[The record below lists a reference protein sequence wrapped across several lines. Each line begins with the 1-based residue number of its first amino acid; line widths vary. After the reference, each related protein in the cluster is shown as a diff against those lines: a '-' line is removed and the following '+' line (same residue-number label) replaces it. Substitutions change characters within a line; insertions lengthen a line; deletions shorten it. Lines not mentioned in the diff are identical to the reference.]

1 MYRWVRER
9 HMIGI
14 RGRNFLEAPWAG
26 GVVLLGC
33 VIVAML
39 LANLPGTSLYYR
51 HLLETDLSLMV
62 HSPDGLI
69 DWVFPRGMTV
79 EKLINDGLMVIFFFA
94 VGLEIKREIVCGQL
108 SSARQAILPV
118 LAAAGGMLAPAIIF
132 LFFNHGTIAA
142 NGWGIPTATDIAFAI
157 GILSM
162 LGDRVPV
169 SLKIFLTALAI
180 ADDLGAILVI
190 ALFYGGQVQISCLLA
205 ALVIMLA
212 VYFMKEMGE
221 KRMFFY
227 LVPAVVIWGL
237 FYYSGVHSAIS
248 GVAMAMLIPMTPR
261 YSKEYFAHKMRHL
274 KELMLAART
283 SGDDFPNE
291 HHRFYMRR
299 MRLLAADSVGMS
311 YRLEHSLAPYVTFLV
326 MPIFALANAGVEIT
340 SPEYLNIFHY
350 SSEIGSIGMGIFFG
364 LVVGKPLGIF
374 LASWGA
380 VKSGLAVMPEGATW
394 RLLLAVACL
403 GGIGFTMSLFVDA
416 LAYTEPDLID
426 RGKIAILM
434 GSTRG
439 RAGKPADF
447 GFFEETEINNMR
459 KTFFALTAMALLA
472 GACSRKS
479 GGGVKLKADTDSVAY
494 IIGMNVGMNLLKMDS
509 TLNVNAVCEGIRD
522 VFRAGAKLSA
532 DDAEVYYLRYMN
544 YVLPEKAR
552 AYEEQFLADFAKS
565 NRSYARTPSGVT
577 YAVEVLGD
585 QEQIPVSDRDSVALR
600 YIIRTADG
608 ADVYSSY
615 ERRDTLRTSLG
626 SLNKGMKES
635 VKLIGKGGKINA
647 WMPSA
652 VAYGSAGDKELGI
665 RPNATLYYE
674 IELVDL
680 DKYTNWSR
688 RNNLRR

>member
-33 VIVAML
+33 VIIAML
-39 LANLPGTSLYYR
+39 LANLPATSLYYR

-132 LFFNHGTIAA
+132 IAFNHGTMAA

-190 ALFYGGQVQISCLLA
+190 ALFYGEQVQMACLLA
-205 ALVIMLA
+205 ALAIMLG

-221 KRMFFY
+221 KRMFLY
-227 LVPAVVIWGL
+227 LVPAVVVWAL
-237 FYYSGVHSAIS
+237 FYYSGVHSTIS

-261 YSKEYFAHKMRHL
+261 YSKEYFVHKMRHL
-274 KELMLAART
+274 KELMLAATT

-291 HHRFYMRR
+291 CHRFYMRR
-299 MRLLAADSVGMS
+299 MRSLAADSVGMS

-340 SPEYLNIFHY
+340 SLEYLNIFHY
-350 SSEIGSIGMGIFFG
+350 SPEIGSVGMGVFFG

-380 VKSGLAVMPEGATW
+380 VRSGLAVMPEGATW
-394 RLLLAVACL
+394 RLLFAVACL
-403 GGIGFTMSLFVDA
+403 GGIGFTMSLFVDS
-416 LAYTEPDLID
+416 LAYSEPDLID

-434 GSTRG
+434 GSTVAAAVG
-439 RAGKPADF
+439 CLLILVFSKK
-447 GFFEETEINNMR
+447 R
-459 KTFFALTAMALLA
+459 K
-472 GACSRKS
+472 R
-479 GGGVKLKADTDSVAY
+479 
-494 IIGMNVGMNLLKMDS
+494 
-509 TLNVNAVCEGIRD
+509 
-522 VFRAGAKLSA
+522 
-532 DDAEVYYLRYMN
+532 YY
-544 YVLPEKAR
+544 A
-552 AYEEQFLADFAKS
+552 
-565 NRSYARTPSGVT
+565 
-577 YAVEVLGD
+577 
-585 QEQIPVSDRDSVALR
+585 
-600 YIIRTADG
+600 
-608 ADVYSSY
+608 
-615 ERRDTLRTSLG
+615 
-626 SLNKGMKES
+626 
-635 VKLIGKGGKINA
+635 
-647 WMPSA
+647 
-652 VAYGSAGDKELGI
+652 
-665 RPNATLYYE
+665 
-674 IELVDL
+674 
-680 DKYTNWSR
+680 
-688 RNNLRR
+688 